1 MVLTGGAENM
11 SQAPFVVRNVRFG
24 TALGQKYEF
33 EDMLWVG
40 LHDSY
45 CNLSMGMTAEK
56 LGSISVWREKRRS
69 RRVCSKKSTNVESR

>member
-1 MVLTGGAENM
+1 MLTGGAENM

-56 LGSISVWREKRRS
+56 LGSQYGVKREEVDEFALRS
-69 RRVCSKKSTNVESR
+69 QQMWKAGKC